1 MYLSSIRSVDLHGM
15 DRITARITVD
25 EFITDLIRLK
35 EQKGVIIHGIG
46 SGILRKEVS
55 MYLSHDK
62 RVKEYKL
69 DFMNPGCTVITLED
83 RLTKWEK
90 RGIIWADRKE
100 RRFLCILK
108 NMIKDHF
115 PLEIFC

>member
-35 EQKGVIIHGIG
+35 ETKGVIIHGIG
-46 SGILRKEVS
+46 SGILRKEIADH
-55 MYLSHDK
+55 LRRDK

-69 DFMNPGCTVITLED
+69 DFMNPGCTVISLED
-83 RLTKWEK
+83 KLTKW
-90 RGIIWADRKE
+90 
-100 RRFLCILK
+100 
-108 NMIKDHF
+108 
-115 PLEIFC
+115 

>member
-35 EQKGVIIHGIG
+35 ETKGVIIHGVG
-46 SGILRKEVS
+46 SGILRKEVA
-55 MYLSHDK
+55 MYLKHDK

-69 DFMNPGCTVITLED
+69 DFMNHGCTVITLED
-83 RLTKWEK
+83 RLTKW
-90 RGIIWADRKE
+90 
-100 RRFLCILK
+100 
-108 NMIKDHF
+108 
-115 PLEIFC
+115 

>member
-35 EQKGVIIHGIG
+35 ETKGVIIHGIG
-46 SGILRKEVS
+46 SGILRKEIADH
-55 MYLSHDK
+55 LRRDK

-69 DFMNPGCTVITLED
+69 DFMNPGCTVISLED
-83 RLTKWEK
+83 KLTK
-90 RGIIWADRKE
+90 
-100 RRFLCILK
+100 
-108 NMIKDHF
+108 
-115 PLEIFC
+115 

>member
-1 MYLSSIRSVDLHGM
+1 MYLSSIRSIDLHGM

-35 EQKGVIIHGIG
+35 EKKGVIIHGIG

-69 DFMNPGCTVITLED
+69 DFMNPGCTVITLEEG
-83 RLTKWEK
+83 WQNEK
-90 RGIIWADRKE
+90 
-100 RRFLCILK
+100 
-108 NMIKDHF
+108 KDV
-115 PLEIFC
+115 